1 MRDMEQGYEPELE
14 RLARQM
20 NKLEELPALIEEI
33 RTQSRSMAEAES
45 RMRGLVENSARLV
58 SGMIAVMESM
68 QREQMQI
75 RYALLEKTRDL
86 KKRIDL
92 YSEETNGRLAA
103 IERQQADC
111 ARKEEET
118 QASFFSKLEKKEKA
132 GQKKN
137 RSGLRA
143 VKVLV
148 AVFGSAIVALLILF
162 HFFL

>member
-1 MRDMEQGYEPELE
+1 
-14 RLARQM
+14 
-20 NKLEELPALIEEI
+20 
-33 RTQSRSMAEAES
+33 MAEAES

-75 RYALLEKTRDL
+75 RYALLEKTGDL

-118 QASFFSKLEKKEKA
+118 QDSSFSKHEKKEKA

-148 AVFGSAIVALLILF
+148 EMCIRDSFGYGLIRIF
-162 HFFL
+162 AHASPA

>member
-1 MRDMEQGYEPELE
+1 MRDME
-14 RLARQM
+14 
-20 NKLEELPALIEEI
+20 
-33 RTQSRSMAEAES
+33 
-45 RMRGLVENSARLV
+45 
-58 SGMIAVMESM
+58 
-68 QREQMQI
+68 QI
-75 RYALLEKTRDL
+75 RYALLEKTGDL

>member
-1 MRDMEQGYEPELE
+1 
-14 RLARQM
+14 
-20 NKLEELPALIEEI
+20 
-33 RTQSRSMAEAES
+33 
-45 RMRGLVENSARLV
+45 MRGLVENSARLV

-111 ARKEEET
+111 ARKEEEN
-118 QASFFSKLEKKEKA
+118 A
-132 GQKKN
+132 G
-137 RSGLRA
+137 
-143 VKVLV
+143 
-148 AVFGSAIVALLILF
+148 FLL
-162 HFFL
+162 